1 MKFRI
6 LGAAVVLALAA
17 MPSKARQPQP
27 IPAPQPAI
35 STYCATIEPG
45 NPFSKVYD
53 YQAWSAWR
61 AKGDWDSRGDNA
73 CARNLFIRRQGPRLL
88 GRSHTQTRAGSSYPR
103 PVRGTEANAFRSV
116 RHKFGLS
123 IHRLPETDGLR
134 SKNVTR
140 GRRPRVTRMSPL
152 EKATVVLG
160 HALGVRRGS
169 TISEHIKARD
179 RSPRSE
185 ILGLPQKNLLLIKNQ
200 SQFLAIP
207 LPD

>member
-123 IHRLPETDGLR
+123 YPPAARNRRATKQERNTGPAAPRH
-134 SKNVTR
+134 SYVTPR
-140 GRRPRVTRMSPL
+140 KGNCSARPRL
-152 EKATVVLG
+152 
-160 HALGVRRGS
+160 RRS
-169 TISEHIKARD
+169 AR
-179 RSPRSE
+179 
-185 ILGLPQKNLLLIKNQ
+185 LNNQ
-200 SQFLAIP
+200 
-207 LPD
+207 